1 MKEWQLA
8 TAALLLS
15 AAALTTG
22 GCTVHRYDQNGG
34 EYDTVTS
41 QRVIS
46 TLHADAEY
54 RFSMVEVATLKG
66 TAYLSGQ
73 VDTYDHK
80 RRAAEIARHVEGVS
94 NVVNHVTVKA
104 DNN

>member
-8 TAALLLS
+8 TGALLLS

-22 GCTVHRYDQNGG
+22 CTVDRYQNTG
-34 EYDTVTS
+34 EYDSVTS
-41 QRVIS
+41 QRLIS

-54 RFSMVEVATLKG
+54 RFSMVDVATRKG

-80 RRAAEIARHVEGVS
+80 SRAAEIARHVEGVS
-94 NVVNHVTVKA
+94 NVVNHIMVKA
-104 DNN
+104 DYN